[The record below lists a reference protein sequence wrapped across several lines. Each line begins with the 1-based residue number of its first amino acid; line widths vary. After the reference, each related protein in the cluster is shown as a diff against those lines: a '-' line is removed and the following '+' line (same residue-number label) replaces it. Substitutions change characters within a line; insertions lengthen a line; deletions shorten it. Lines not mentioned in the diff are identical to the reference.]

1 MKKLYRFKYNSGTL
15 IANREEL
22 EVELQ
27 RSKNLLQNYL
37 EIESNID
44 APEYVARGNGFCES
58 QYSETFLASRIEEI
72 RSRIIEIEDWLR

>member
-1 MKKLYRFKYNSGTL
+1 MKKLYRFKYNSETL

-58 QYSETFLASRIEEI
+58 QYSETFLASRIEDI
-72 RSRIIEIEDWLR
+72 KSRIIEIEDWLR

>member
-1 MKKLYRFKYNSGTL
+1 MKKLYRFKYNSETL

-44 APEYVARGNGFCES
+44 APEYVARGNRQQLPGS
-58 QYSETFLASRIEEI
+58 D
-72 RSRIIEIEDWLR
+72 RSRLPLHRG